1 MCVYDKSSH
10 QKSISKKTQRSYNIE
25 LDCKLND
32 DGIIGNLSN
41 VIESD
46 SILCQGWF
54 KGQAPQTRAL
64 CTKKQKFWQ
73 GKKVSCKWKWYTFSL
88 SLMFLK
94 DPPNFPFFL

>member
-46 SILCQGWF
+46 SILCQG
-54 KGQAPQTRAL
+54 
-64 CTKKQKFWQ
+64 
-73 GKKVSCKWKWYTFSL
+73 
-88 SLMFLK
+88 
-94 DPPNFPFFL
+94 